1 MKRILNEKTMMNFNE
16 SLNEIIE
23 RHNEFSKK
31 YIIRKGIGVGYIIE
45 KIIDNHEYESITN
58 IPFNE
63 LENVRYS
70 GDIAALIYIYVSKE
84 NRHTLDSKW
93 NKVKNAFKRLLHNI
107 KDLFIKKS
115 GLFEEVEKLEI
126 EEEM

>member
-1 MKRILNEKTMMNFNE
+1 MKRMLKEKVKINLNE
-16 SLNEIIE
+16 SLNVIIK
-23 RHNEFSKK
+23 RHNEYSKK
-31 YIIRKGIGVGYIIE
+31 YIVRKGIGVGYIIE
-45 KIIDNHEYESITN
+45 KIIDQYEYESITN

-63 LENVRYS
+63 LENVRYT

-93 NKVKNAFKRLLHNI
+93 NKVKSAFKRLLNRV

-115 GLFEEVEKLEI
+115 NLFDKVEKVEL